1 MKCSAFHPE
10 GRVCFFA
17 LCAMLIL
24 PLALGLLVAPLA
36 AEAQPHAG
44 KVWRV
49 GVLSVL
55 YPSHADPPQAFRQR
69 LREFGYIEGQNLV
82 IEWRDAQQQSDQLP
96 SLAAELVRRK
106 VDLIVADVALA
117 TRAAMRAAP
126 TVPIVMALAADPVG
140 DGLVASLAHPGG
152 NVTGIALMHPELSAK
167 RLQLF
172 KEVLT
177 EGARVAVLWHPPTP
191 WHHAMLQAV
200 EAAAPA
206 LGLHLVPL
214 AVQRPDEF
222 DGRFAAIAQEHID
235 AIFVGDNPF
244 FLTYRTRLLDLAT
257 KSRRPTMFGN
267 RDYVAAGG
275 LMSYGVDYPEL
286 FRRAAYYVDRILKGA
301 KPADLPVEQPL
312 KFELVINLKTAQALG
327 LTIPPHVLFQ
337 AAEVIK

>member
-1 MKCSAFHPE
+1 MRHRTVGCIF
-10 GRVCFFA
+10 
-17 LCAMLIL
+17 I
-24 PLALGLLVAPLA
+24 LALFVVPLA
-36 AEAQPHAG
+36 AEAQPPAG

-55 YPSHADPPQAFRQR
+55 YPAHAAPPQAFRQR
-69 LREFGYIEGQNLV
+69 LRELGYLEGHNLV
-82 IEWRDAQQQSDQLP
+82 LEWRDAQQQADQLP
-96 SLAAELVRRK
+96 SLAADLVRRQ
-106 VDLIVADVALA
+106 VDLIVADVAVA
-117 TRAAMRAAP
+117 TRAAMQAAP
-126 TVPIVMALAADPVG
+126 TLPIVMALAADPVG
-140 DGLVASLAHPGG
+140 DGLVASLARPGG
-152 NVTGIALMHPELSAK
+152 NVTGIALMHPDLSAK

-177 EGARVAVLWHPPTP
+177 AGARVAVLWHPPTP

-214 AVQRPDEF
+214 AVQRPNEF
-222 DGRFAAIAQEHID
+222 DGRFAAMAQEHID
-235 AIFVGDNPF
+235 ALFVGDNPF
-244 FLTYRTRLLDLAT
+244 FLTYRMRLLDLAT
-257 KSRRPTMFGN
+257 KSRLPTMFGN

-312 KFELVINLKTAQALG
+312 KFELVINLQTAQALG
-327 LTIPPHVLFQ
+327 LTIPTTLLFQ
-337 AAEVIK
+337 ADEVLR